1 MKKIYGEIMDSSLLQ
16 KKLNE
21 QGYLWGDELALVLS
35 LSETLHKPILLE
47 GPAGVGKTEL
57 AKAYA
62 AATGKPLIRL
72 QCYEGLDERH
82 ALYEWNYQKQLLYL
96 ENSKESNWN
105 EAKQSLFSSDF
116 LLPRPL
122 LKAFLSEEPAVLLI
136 DEIDKSDEEFESF
149 LLEALA
155 DFSVTIPEWGTVHAK
170 TIPMIFLTSN
180 AARDF
185 SDGLKRRCVHY
196 YIDYPSFEMEMS
208 ILKVKVPGL
217 EEIMAEQIVSFAQK
231 VRKMKP
237 EHIPGLAEVL
247 DWARVLFSLG
257 VVDLDEPK
265 VRGTYHFLVKS
276 KSDFENLLKHL

>member
-1 MKKIYGEIMDSSLLQ
+1 MQE
-16 KKLNE
+16 KLKE
-21 QGYLWGDELALVLS
+21 QGYFCGADLALILS
-35 LSETLHKPILLE
+35 LGEVLHKPILLE

-62 AATGKPLIRL
+62 AATGRDLIRL

-96 ENSKESNWN
+96 ESGKGRDWQD
-105 EAKQSLFSSDF
+105 ARKDLFSAEF

-122 LKAFLSEEPAVLLI
+122 LKAFLAEEPAVLLI

-155 DFSVTIPEWGTVHAK
+155 DFSVTIPEWGTVKAK

-180 AARDF
+180 AMRDF

-196 YIDYPSFEMEMS
+196 YIDYPSAEAEAA
-208 ILKVKVPGL
+208 ILKAKVPGIAPAL
-217 EEIMAEQIVSFAQK
+217 AESIAAFAEK
-231 VRKMKP
+231 VRKMKL
-237 EHIPGLAEVL
+237 ERVPGLAEVL
-247 DWARVLFSLG
+247 DWAKVLCTLG
-257 VVDLDEPK
+257 VVDLDDP
-265 VRGTYHFLVKS
+265 RLLDTFHFLVKS
-276 KSDFENLLKHL
+276 REDFLYLTEKRQTH